1 MGLKKELTVQSCTA
15 TRLTYFKI
23 RQRVGSCYHRSLWQT
38 APCVFVRQHRSGP
51 FHLTAT
57 LHPAPLLYRRGKWT
71 PFYPLWSKVM
81 TQFDIPQK
89 YFKDQRRKCGDLLEK
104 TCSAPPPPPN
114 PLPCTTTPQ
123 KIISMDWG
131 SGGGWC
137 HGYKVKW
144 PLTTKMFAK
153 SLFPC
158 SLFSWQNTNSSYSS
172 LNLCDLS
179 FQKNRCNRPDLP
191 SSHHR
196 CSHMI
201 VSSIFWLHLERIRH
215 DPEDCKGTRLR
226 FQQRRD
232 DRRSLKL

>member
-71 PFYPLWSKVM
+71 PFYPLWSKVT

-104 TCSAPPPPPN
+104 TCSAPPPPPKPP
-114 PLPCTTTPQ
+114 PLHHHPAENHIYGLRWWWVVPWILSQMAPYNENVCEIFVPTAELFLVTKHKFKLQ
-123 KIISMDWG
+123 QFEYMRLVISKKSLQSSRSTLFASQMFPYDRLFDL
-131 SGGGWC
+131 
-137 HGYKVKW
+137 
-144 PLTTKMFAK
+144 LTT
-153 SLFPC
+153 
-158 SLFSWQNTNSSYSS
+158 SW
-172 LNLCDLS
+172 
-179 FQKNRCNRPDLP
+179 
-191 SSHHR
+191 
-196 CSHMI
+196 
-201 VSSIFWLHLERIRH
+201 
-215 DPEDCKGTRLR
+215 EDSTRSTRL
-226 FQQRRD
+226 
-232 DRRSLKL
+232 